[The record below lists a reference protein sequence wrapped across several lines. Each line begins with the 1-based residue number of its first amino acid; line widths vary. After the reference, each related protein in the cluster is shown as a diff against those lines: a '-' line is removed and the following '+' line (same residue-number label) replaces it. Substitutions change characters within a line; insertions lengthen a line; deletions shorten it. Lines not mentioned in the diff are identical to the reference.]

1 MFTGADVASKL
12 RLAQEEID
20 RYINLIPMIT
30 LVAAVGARQVSSLFS
45 AFILHTEY
53 MSRMS

>member
-1 MFTGADVASKL
+1 VASKL